1 MGSCASRKT
10 FARKNEDLF
19 DTQLEALLLD
29 IESTKQKL
37 RESQQKRGRT
47 ESELINVL
55 ETNAYF
61 RSNLHKMHN
70 DQIGNLKNL
79 SGSIRRTAVDAGYYQ
94 MQYKNAVPKLNERKR
109 MNEQLMDKY
118 RAVERQ
124 QRMYQLHVES
134 K

>member
-10 FARKNEDLF
+10 FAQKNQDLF
-19 DTQLEALLLD
+19 DTQLEALLLE

-37 RESQQKRGRT
+37 RESQQKRGKF
-47 ESELINVL
+47 ECELVNLL

-70 DQIGNLKNL
+70 DQVGNLKNL

>member
-10 FARKNEDLF
+10 FAQKNEDLF

-37 RESQQKRGRT
+37 RESQQKRGRS

>member
-10 FARKNEDLF
+10 FAQKNEDLF

-37 RESQQKRGRT
+37 RESQQKRGRS

-118 RAVERQ
+118 RAVERK

>member
-10 FARKNEDLF
+10 FAQKNEDLF
-19 DTQLEALLLD
+19 DTQLQALLLD
-29 IESTKQKL
+29 IESTKQRL
-37 RESQQKRGRT
+37 RESQHKRGKI
-47 ESELINVL
+47 ESELINLL

-70 DQIGNLKNL
+70 DQVGNLKNL

>member
-1 MGSCASRKT
+1 MGSCVSRKT
-10 FARKNEDLF
+10 FAQKNEDLY
-19 DTQLEALLLD
+19 DTQLHAVLLEIEA
-29 IESTKQKL
+29 TKEKL
-37 RESQQKRGRT
+37 KESQKRRGKI
-47 ESELINVL
+47 ECELLNML

-61 RSNLHKMHN
+61 RSNLHKMRD
-70 DQIGNLKNL
+70 DQVGNLKNL

-118 RAVERQ
+118 RSIERQ